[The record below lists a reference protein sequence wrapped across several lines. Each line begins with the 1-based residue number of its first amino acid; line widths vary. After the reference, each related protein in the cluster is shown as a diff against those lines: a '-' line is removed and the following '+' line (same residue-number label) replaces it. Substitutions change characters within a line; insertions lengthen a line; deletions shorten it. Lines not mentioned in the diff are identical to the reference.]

1 VGERL
6 EALLIPNKAPVITDL
21 NQMGHPVI
29 LAYKS
34 AAWLEGGTYH
44 IAPGGTLKP
53 TIQTLGISTDSIN
66 LISMALN
73 LHHQGLT

>member
-1 VGERL
+1 
-6 EALLIPNKAPVITDL
+6 
-21 NQMGHPVI
+21 MGHPVI

-66 LISMALN
+66 LISMAQN